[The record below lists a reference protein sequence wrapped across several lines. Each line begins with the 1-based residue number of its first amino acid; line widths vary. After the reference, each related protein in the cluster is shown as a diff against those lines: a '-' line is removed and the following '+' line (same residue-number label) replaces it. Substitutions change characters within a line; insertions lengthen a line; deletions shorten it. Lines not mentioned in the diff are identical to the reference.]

1 MSFCI
6 KEKEGNTLNKK
17 MLHCTQEHHTDIRGE
32 VVQPLEFCKDFF
44 FINLNNSFIPIFKL
58 IFIKRILCIIIIIIN
73 LILIR
78 VPMFPI
84 SQIIR

>member
-58 IFIKRILCIIIIIIN
+58 IFIAQQRIIFRFN
-73 LILIR
+73 R
-78 VPMFPI
+78 F
-84 SQIIR
+84 QIWRTFQTFL